1 VLFVILTQIFTLT
14 LIQAGDP
21 VGWTQIVEFGPTAVL
36 LAMIL
41 IFLVRLAPTW
51 KEIKLKELEMRGEE
65 NVVKGQQASA
75 LNGLAEALKEIAV
88 VQRQGTETIQILQRA
103 NAQDTD
109 RLATNVSIVSQ
120 RLESVEQR
128 VSTITP
134 HPQVATAESRAS

>member
-1 VLFVILTQIFTLT
+1 
-14 LIQAGDP
+14 
-21 VGWTQIVEFGPTAVL
+21 
-36 LAMIL
+36 M
-41 IFLVRLAPTW
+41 
-51 KEIKLKELEMRGEE
+51 
-65 NVVKGQQASA
+65 KGQQASA

-128 VSTITP
+128 VSTIKT
-134 HPQVATAESRAS
+134 